1 MQRSLYLFNKSY
13 LFCFKSFIMQPKS
26 LKRES
31 SIKIIAQKT
40 LFYTTMLQPHFFH
53 VRSKV
58 TEERIRDFNRN
69 PAKVFSHSYILD
81 RKLCSVCR
89 GKEQGEG
96 GGRKLPGLRGEAN
109 IDSKRGRAPGISI
122 RKPAATEMNARRQ
135 CSTLA
140 TIKIFITSFIG
151 FLIYSPSSN
160 QLPFSLNV

>member
-1 MQRSLYLFNKSY
+1 MVRSLYLFNKSY

-40 LFYTTMLQPHFFH
+40 LFYTTMIQPHFFH

-58 TEERIRDFNRN
+58 QKKEFEILTGIPVKYFRIRTFFIVSFVVFAE
-69 PAKVFSHSYILD
+69 AKN
-81 RKLCSVCR
+81 
-89 GKEQGEG
+89 GG
-96 GGRKLPGLRGEAN
+96 GGRERLPGLRGEAN
-109 IDSKRGRAPGISI
+109 IDSKRGPAPGISI

-151 FLIYSPSSN
+151 FRIYSPSSN

>member
-1 MQRSLYLFNKSY
+1 MHRSLYLFNESY
-13 LFCFKSFIMQPKS
+13 PFCFKSFIMQPKS

-58 TEERIRDFNRN
+58 QKKEFETLTGIPLKYFRIRTFLIVSFVVFAE
-69 PAKVFSHSYILD
+69 AKNGL
-81 RKLCSVCR
+81 
-89 GKEQGEG
+89 

-109 IDSKRGRAPGISI
+109 IDSKRGRSPGISI